1 MIFSVFTFSFTSLKL
16 FLNFKPKKM
25 KVLHVDENHP
35 LLIDN
40 LSHAGFKNTKAYSK
54 TLNEVLEMV
63 DQFEG
68 LIIRS
73 RFPINRDFLNRATK
87 LKFIGRVGAGVE
99 NIDQKT
105 AQEKGIKLFA
115 APLGNSNAV
124 GEHTLGLLLSLF
136 NKLHLGNQSIR
147 EGNWLREEHR
157 GLELEEKTIGI
168 IGFGTMGKSFAKK
181 LEGFDVKRVVFHDLL
196 SINNTKNASQVS
208 LEELQQ
214 SADVLSIHTPQTPLT
229 IGMIDEKFISKMK
242 NNFWLLNTAR
252 GSIVKTK
259 ALVEGLRNGN
269 ILGAGLDVLEYESTS
284 FENIFLT
291 QQDDPDFSCL
301 MNAKNVLLSPH
312 VAGWTIESH
321 RKLAQIIAEKIT
333 YSFNPNH

>member
-1 MIFSVFTFSFTSLKL
+1 M
-16 FLNFKPKKM
+16 N
-25 KVLHVDENHP
+25 VLHIDENHP
-35 LLIDN
+35 LLIHN
-40 LSHAGFKNTKAYSK
+40 LSHAGFKNTKGYSK
-54 TLNEVLEMV
+54 TLSEVLEII

-73 RFPINRDFLNRATK
+73 RFPIDRYFLNRATK
-87 LKFIGRVGAGVE
+87 LKFIGRLGAGIE

-136 NKLHLGNQSIR
+136 NKLNLGNQSIR
-147 EGNWLREEHR
+147 EGKWLREEHR

-181 LEGFDVKRVVFHDLL
+181 LEGFDVKKVVFYDLL
-196 SINNTKNASQVS
+196 SINNAKNASQVS
-208 LEELQQ
+208 LEELQE
-214 SADVLSIHTPQTPLT
+214 SADVLSIHTPQTHLT

-252 GSIVKTK
+252 GSAVNTR
-259 ALVEGLRNGN
+259 ALVEGLRNG
-269 ILGAGLDVLEYESTS
+269 
-284 FENIFLT
+284 
-291 QQDDPDFSCL
+291 
-301 MNAKNVLLSPH
+301 
-312 VAGWTIESH
+312 
-321 RKLAQIIAEKIT
+321 
-333 YSFNPNH
+333 